1 MIDFPI
7 AKINLGL
14 NIVRRRADG
23 YHDLETVFYPIPLKD
38 ALEVQTMDEGFPSAT
53 DCDIKVTNINI
64 EGNEQ
69 DNLVVRA
76 YNLIKERYDLPRI
89 HTHLYKG
96 IPTRAGMGG
105 GSSDCAFM
113 IKLLDRMFALGMGDT
128 EMKDYATRLGADC
141 PFFLMG
147 VPAYAEGI
155 GEKLEPIGLS
165 LEGLTIGIV
174 CPHIP
179 ISTKEAFSRIKPRQ
193 TEVKCREI
201 VMQPIETWRSRLTN
215 DFEEGVFALHP
226 EIGLIKQKLYE
237 LGAVYASM
245 SGSGSSVFGLFR
257 TPVDLTGLFG
267 DAFVYTAKL

>member
-1 MIDFPI
+1 
-7 AKINLGL
+7 
-14 NIVRRRADG
+14 
-23 YHDLETVFYPIPLKD
+23 
-38 ALEVQTMDEGFPSAT
+38 
-53 DCDIKVTNINI
+53 
-64 EGNEQ
+64 
-69 DNLVVRA
+69 
-76 YNLIKERYDLPRI
+76 
-89 HTHLYKG
+89 
-96 IPTRAGMGG
+96 
-105 GSSDCAFM
+105 
-113 IKLLDRMFALGMGDT
+113 
-128 EMKDYATRLGADC
+128 
-141 PFFLMG
+141 MG

-193 TEVKCREI
+193 TVVKCREI
-201 VMQPIETWRSRLTN
+201 VMQPIETWRSRLSN

-257 TPVDLTGLFG
+257 NPVDLTGLFG

>member
-96 IPTRAGMGG
+96 IPTQAGMGG

-113 IKLLDRMFALGMGDT
+113 IKLLDRMFALGMGDN

-193 TEVKCREI
+193 TVVKCREI
-201 VMQPIETWRSRLTN
+201 VMQPIETWRSRLSN

-257 TPVDLTGLFG
+257 NPVDLTGLFG

>member
-14 NIVRRRADG
+14 NIVGRRSDG
-23 YHDLETVFYPIPLKD
+23 YHDLETVFYPVPICD
-38 ALEVQTMDEGFPSAT
+38 VLEATPMDEAFPSAAC
-53 DCDIKVTNINI
+53 CDIKVTNAAIDCAD
-64 EGNEQ
+64 E
-69 DNLVVRA
+69 DNLVVKA
-76 YNLIKERYDLPRI
+76 YNLLRTGHSLPRL
-89 HTHLYKG
+89 HVHLFKR
-96 IPTRAGMGG
+96 IPMQAGMGG

-193 TEVKCREI
+193 TVVKCREI
-201 VMQPIETWRSRLTN
+201 VMQPIETWRSRLSN

-257 TPVDLTGLFG
+257 NPVDLTGLFG